1 VGRDLLVGALLG
13 ATNAMLIHI
22 SNALPGWIDAP
33 GMTPVP
39 ADELM
44 MRGTREAAS
53 FFFALQNDA
62 VFTAIGMMFLFFL
75 VSSIFRRKWLGAI
88 PLGLL
93 FALVNLSGENF
104 AIELP
109 FAVLMAALLVFVV
122 LRFGLL
128 AVAAAGLVALL
139 RVSPITLDFSRWY
152 AGRSLFALAVV
163 VAIAL
168 YGFRVALGRRPVF
181 GMAALED

>member
-1 VGRDLLVGALLG
+1 
-13 ATNAMLIHI
+13 
-22 SNALPGWIDAP
+22 
-33 GMTPVP
+33 
-39 ADELM
+39 M

-53 FFFALQNDA
+53 IFFALQNDA
-62 VFTAIGMMFLFFL
+62 VFAAVGMMFLFFL
-75 VSSIFRRKWLGAI
+75 AAAIFRRKWLGAL
-88 PLGLL
+88 PVGLL
-93 FALVNLSGENF
+93 FAMLNVSEENL

-109 FAVLMAALLVFVV
+109 FAILMAILLVFVV

-128 AVAAAGLVALL
+128 AVAVGGVVAPLL
-139 RVSPITLDFSRWY
+139 TNSPITLDFSRWY

-181 GMAALED
+181 GVAALED